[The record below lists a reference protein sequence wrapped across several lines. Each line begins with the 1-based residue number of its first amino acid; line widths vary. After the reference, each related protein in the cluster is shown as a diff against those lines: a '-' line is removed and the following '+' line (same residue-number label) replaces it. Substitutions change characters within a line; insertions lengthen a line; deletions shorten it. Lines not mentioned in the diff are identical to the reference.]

1 MNDGARQRGDKMSRG
16 GNLRSGREPCQEYN
30 LRYRVKERRSQ
41 DANSKAPPVPLIE
54 SIGLQGVQGH
64 GPGDAMPSL
73 VFAGQLHG
81 DNQRSSSAILAT
93 RLEEHKVK

>member
-1 MNDGARQRGDKMSRG
+1 
-16 GNLRSGREPCQEYN
+16 
-30 LRYRVKERRSQ
+30 
-41 DANSKAPPVPLIE
+41 
-54 SIGLQGVQGH
+54 
-64 GPGDAMPSL
+64 MPSL